1 MWGGRGG
8 MTGDVVYKSPYII
21 RQIVIAHPL
30 SSEQQQQSPCNNFR
44 RTLARISLRSSKY
57 STPLACTSYGLT
69 SIHMIQ
75 KQSLT
80 FVFFKSCLRIIKDQK
95 ARETL
100 HTERRKSKP
109 KEEFWIIHCIQELIL
124 TALQFVIICDERLFL
139 TFLP

>member
-30 SSEQQQQSPCNNFR
+30 SSEQQQQSPCNYFS
-44 RTLARISLRSSKY
+44 RTLTRISLRSSKY

-80 FVFFKSCLRIIKDQK
+80 FVFLKAAYELKRIKKQ
-95 ARETL
+95 E
-100 HTERRKSKP
+100 KP
-109 KEEFWIIHCIQELIL
+109 CIWKEENQNQKRNSESFIVSKNLSSL
-124 TALQFVIICDERLFL
+124 RYNL
-139 TFLP
+139 